1 MKISG
6 KPIRIENIYVWNTEL
21 FIHFFFFFSYIFR
34 LSCTRLGQ
42 WAIGY
47 VTQEGSILQTI
58 PQHKTLMQALV
69 DGARDGM

>member
-1 MKISG
+1 MYESLRTKLSL
-6 KPIRIENIYVWNTEL
+6 KHSSFLSFT
-21 FIHFFFFFSYIFR
+21 SYIFR

-47 VTQEGSILQTI
+47 VTAEGTILQTI

-69 DGARDGM
+69 DGARDGL

>member
-1 MKISG
+1 MLLLRNFVYYFSFSSSLI
-6 KPIRIENIYVWNTEL
+6 
-21 FIHFFFFFSYIFR
+21 FFFFNIISSYIFR